1 MESLILNVRGFCIFH
16 CIFNSIAY
24 LLNMKESLQIVQIGK
39 KEIKQIVGITPLA
52 KKHRQLI
59 RVFCFISD
67 RPKMII
73 T

>member
-1 MESLILNVRGFCIFH
+1 
-16 CIFNSIAY
+16 
-24 LLNMKESLQIVQIGK
+24 MKESLQVVQIGK